1 MAIKKLIYG
10 TNTVVLALVIFGI
23 VLAINFLSKRFFNRL
38 DLTENKMYT
47 ISKSTKKKLKELD
60 DVVRIE
66 AYFSKSPVQVSR
78 IRGEVKDMLDEYNAF
93 GSSNLKIDFLP
104 IGDDEDFKQKLRFM
118 GIPEVQVNVREK
130 DKIEVANVYMGIAIL
145 YEDKKEI
152 IPVVQNTSSL
162 EYDLTSAIIKLTNTE
177 TSTIGFLAGHDE
189 FDINAQNNAQ
199 LRQELAKQY
208 EIQTVEIKDG
218 KPIDEKISTLVV
230 AGPKSTIG
238 EREKYEIDQFIIR
251 GGKAIFLI
259 DSINMPPG
267 TIQANPLS
275 TGLNDLLTH
284 HGVKLGNNL
293 VADYASHDNLTYSQ
307 GGFMTVTRPYPYF
320 PKVLKEFKF
329 LTGETSAGL
338 AVDHMITG
346 RLDNLTL
353 PWTSSLEIVS
363 NEQIKANIL
372 AQTSKG
378 SSTVQSPYDLNPGSQ
393 RFRPPS
399 SSQKSFPVAAILS
412 GEFKSFYNGKDIP
425 PIAGNEDETAGE
437 GAEKSSPE
445 IIIEGQPTKI
455 VVVGTSQILNQVSP
469 AGMAFFQN
477 TLDYLAL
484 GGELIGIR
492 SQKLSDRSFQTDPG
506 NTTRFFIKLICIGLV
521 PTLVAIIGAM
531 RFLLKRRA
539 RQMVES
545 FGRM

>member
-1 MAIKKLIYG
+1 MAIKKLLYG
-10 TNTVVLALVIFGI
+10 TNTVVLALVILGI

-145 YEDKKEI
+145 YEDKKEV

-346 RLDNLTL
+346 RLDSLTL

-363 NEQIKANIL
+363 NEKIKANIL

-437 GAEKSSPE
+437 GAEKSSQE
-445 IIIEGQPTKI
+445 TIIEGQPTKI

>member
-10 TNTVVLALVIFGI
+10 TNTVVLALAIFGI

-93 GSSNLKIDFLP
+93 GSNNLKIDFLP

-230 AGPKSTIG
+230 AGPKSTIR
-238 EREKYEIDQFIIR
+238 EREKYEIDQFIMR

-346 RLDNLTL
+346 RLDSLTL

-425 PIAGNEDETAGE
+425 PIAGNEDEAAGE

-545 FGRM
+545 FGRV

>member
-10 TNTVVLALVIFGI
+10 TNTVVLALVILGI

-78 IRGEVKDMLDEYNAF
+78 IRGEVKDMLDEYDAF
-93 GSSNLKIDFLP
+93 GSGNLKIDFLP

-145 YEDKKEI
+145 YEDKKEV
-152 IPVVQNTSSL
+152 IPVIQNTSSL

-208 EIQTVEIKDG
+208 EIQKVEIKDG
-218 KPIDEKISTLVV
+218 EPIDEEISTLVV

-238 EREKYEIDQFIIR
+238 EREKYEIDQFIMR

-267 TIQANPLS
+267 TIQANPLA
-275 TGLNDLLTH
+275 TGLNDLLSH
-284 HGVKLGNNL
+284 YGVKLGNNL

-329 LTGETSAGL
+329 LTGDTSEGL
-338 AVDHMITG
+338 AADHMITG
-346 RLDNLTL
+346 KLDSLTL
-353 PWTSSLEIVS
+353 PWTSSLEILSTDNQQV
-363 NEQIKANIL
+363 KADIL

-378 SSTVQSPYDLNPGSQ
+378 SSTVQSPYDLNPGGQ
-393 RFRPPS
+393 QFRPPS
-399 SSQKSFPVAAILS
+399 SSQKSFTVATILS
-412 GEFKSFYNGKDIP
+412 GEFNSFYNGKDIP
-425 PIAGNEDETAGE
+425 PSTDDADEGVDD
-437 GAEKSSPE
+437 SSPE
-445 IIIEGQPTKI
+445 AIFEGSPTKI

-492 SQKLSDRSFQTDPG
+492 SQKLSDRSFQTEPG
-506 NTTRFFIKLICIGLV
+506 NGTRFFIKLICIGLV

-545 FGRM
+545 FGRV

>member
-145 YEDKKEI
+145 YEDKKEV

-437 GAEKSSPE
+437 GAEKSSQE
-445 IIIEGQPTKI
+445 TIIEGQPTKI

-506 NTTRFFIKLICIGLV
+506 NATRFFIKLICIGLV

>member
-238 EREKYEIDQFIIR
+238 EREKYEIDQFIMR

-346 RLDNLTL
+346 RLDSLTL

-425 PIAGNEDETAGE
+425 PIAGNEDEAAGE

-545 FGRM
+545 FGRV